1 MLQQQPIGYD
11 RSRRGGKIML
21 RRLVYLVMAGT
32 AFLAGVTVILRYFS
46 DIVPLAST
54 EPQSVWRF
62 EAAFLLTA
70 AQWIA
75 LAVVAIATISIVV
88 LLWRTSRT
96 RAP

>member
-1 MLQQQPIGYD
+1 MT
-11 RSRRGGKIML
+11 
-21 RRLVYLVMAGT
+21 RRLVYFLVAAT

-46 DIVPLAST
+46 DILPLAST

-70 AQWIA
+70 AQWTA
-75 LAVVAIATISIVV
+75 LAVVAITAVSIIV
-88 LLWRTSRT
+88 LLWKSART

>member
-1 MLQQQPIGYD
+1 
-11 RSRRGGKIML
+11 ML
-21 RRLVYLVMAGT
+21 RRLVYLVVAGT
-32 AFLAGVTVILRYFS
+32 AVLAGVTVILRYFS
-46 DIVPLAST
+46 DILPLAST

-75 LAVVAIATISIVV
+75 LAVVAIAAVSIVV
-88 LLWRTSRT
+88 LLMKSGRA

>member
-1 MLQQQPIGYD
+1 M
-11 RSRRGGKIML
+11 M
-21 RRLVYLVMAGT
+21 RRLVYFLVAAT

-46 DIVPLAST
+46 DILPLAST

-70 AQWIA
+70 AQWTA
-75 LAVVAIATISIVV
+75 LAVVAITAVSIIV
-88 LLWRTSRT
+88 LLWKSARP

>member
-1 MLQQQPIGYD
+1 
-11 RSRRGGKIML
+11 ML
-21 RRLVYLVMAGT
+21 RRLVYLVVAAT
-32 AFLAGVTVILRYFS
+32 AVLAGVTVILRYFS
-46 DIVPLAST
+46 DILPLAST

-75 LAVVAIATISIVV
+75 LAVVAIAAVSIVV
-88 LLWRTSRT
+88 LLMKSGCA

>member
-11 RSRRGGKIML
+11 RSRRGRKVML

-46 DIVPLAST
+46 DILPLAST

-75 LAVVAIATISIVV
+75 LAVVAIASVSIVV

>member
-1 MLQQQPIGYD
+1 
-11 RSRRGGKIML
+11 ML
-21 RRLVYLVMAGT
+21 RRLVYLVVAGT
-32 AFLAGVTVILRYFS
+32 AVLAGVTVILRYFS
-46 DIVPLAST
+46 DILPLAST

-75 LAVVAIATISIVV
+75 LAVVAIAAVSILV
-88 LLWRTSRT
+88 LLMKSGRA

>member
-1 MLQQQPIGYD
+1 
-11 RSRRGGKIML
+11 ML
-21 RRLVYLVMAGT
+21 RRLVYLVVAGT
-32 AFLAGVTVILRYFS
+32 AVLAGVTVILRYFS
-46 DIVPLAST
+46 DILPLAST

-75 LAVVAIATISIVV
+75 LAVVAIAAVSIVV
-88 LLWRTSRT
+88 LLMRSGRA

>member
-1 MLQQQPIGYD
+1 
-11 RSRRGGKIML
+11 ML
-21 RRLVYLVMAGT
+21 RRLVYLVAAGT
-32 AFLAGVTVILRYFS
+32 AVLAGVTVILNYFS
-46 DIVPLAST
+46 DILPLAST

-75 LAVVAIATISIVV
+75 LAVVALAAVSIIV
-88 LLWRTSRT
+88 LLMKSARA